1 MDNKENLI
9 NLEIKNAMSLHALA
23 PGGWK
28 FLVKI
33 SQDDEREEL
42 ENPGIYFADTDNP
55 ITGPE
60 LSTPDLLNHPIFSIF
75 RDR

>member
-1 MDNKENLI
+1 MDNKENSI
-9 NLEIKNAMSLHALA
+9 NLELENAMSLHALA

-33 SQDDEREEL
+33 SQDDKREEL

-55 ITGPE
+55 ITGQAPVQSSP
-60 LSTPDLLNHPIFSIF
+60 LQIC
-75 RDR
+75 